1 MSLIIAED
9 LQKEYNGSAERVA
22 ALRGVSL
29 EIEQGEF
36 VAVIGPSGSGK
47 STLLSVIGALN
58 HPTRGRVVVDGI
70 DIYVLPAERRADFR
84 REYIGFVFQ
93 SFQLVPYLTVVENV
107 MVPLAVSDASSA
119 QKKAMAMAILES
131 VGLGNKS
138 NRLPDEL
145 SGGEQERVAIAR
157 ALVNHP
163 PIILADEP
171 TGNLDSATGEG
182 IMALLLAL
190 NEAGHTIIMVTHNQE
205 NVRYAR
211 RTIRMR
217 DGRVGA

>member
-70 DIYVLPAERRADFR
+70 DIYALPAERRADFR

-119 QKKAMAMAILES
+119 QKKAMAMSILES